1 MRRHRVL
8 LVIYVPGLETGADL
22 TEKINVLGL
31 YLQKME
37 DEHITW
43 INEAQTFKALLYAAT
58 S

>member
-1 MRRHRVL
+1 M
-8 LVIYVPGLETGADL
+8 LVIYVPALETGADL